1 MKKFFCVAT
10 VLLFVVM
17 SGCSVEEKQL
27 KEYTF
32 GDISFKMP
40 IEYVYV
46 GDKYKES
53 GNNFF
58 YSYSYTLK
66 ELETMEHYFLSY
78 PLAHHQGEEFTE
90 DLIRDLLKTEKFVL
104 YRNFSMSDESTSY
117 YREEKENMIIEA
129 FFSASAD
136 GIQYPNRFDYTICVL
151 RNNTIY
157 YICLT
162 TMLPET
168 IKLEEIYPDLFEVK
182 YNMLTFKDIENRAK
196 FAKLLVNKDTKL
208 PKELIDFRNAYE
220 QVIKTLK

>member
-1 MKKFFCVAT
+1 MKKFFLV
-10 VLLFVVM
+10 VMVLFVVLC
-17 SGCSVEEKQL
+17 GCSAEEGKL
-27 KEYTF
+27 KEYTI

-40 IEYVYV
+40 IEYIYV

-66 ELETMEHYFLSY
+66 ELETVEHYFLSF
-78 PLAHHQGEEFTE
+78 PLQDCRGKEFTE
-90 DLIRDLLKTEKFVL
+90 GLIRDLLKTEKFVL
-104 YRNFSMSDESTSY
+104 YRNFVYSVESTSY
-117 YREEKENMIIEA
+117 YLEYKDDMIIEG

-136 GIQYPNRFDYTICVL
+136 GIQYPNRFHYTVCVL

-220 QVIKTLK
+220 TLIETLK